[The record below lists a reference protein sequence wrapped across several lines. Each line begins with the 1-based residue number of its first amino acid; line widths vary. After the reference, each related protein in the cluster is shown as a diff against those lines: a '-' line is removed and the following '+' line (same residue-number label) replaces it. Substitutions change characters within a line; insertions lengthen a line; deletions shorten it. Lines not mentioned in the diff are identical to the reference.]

1 MIRAAVMKAYCLAE
15 QVYQGEDIPEDLGCL
30 FGLPAHLNRS
40 RSFGISLVD
49 GGAHFNLWS

>member
-1 MIRAAVMKAYCLAE
+1 MKAYCLAE
-15 QVYQGEDIPEDLGCL
+15 QVYQGEDIPEDLGYL

-49 GGAHFNLWS
+49 SGAHFNLWS